1 MIRMGRLTERTKEN
15 RVYCGGSGDCPYENC
30 YACQHF
36 HDMMAKLAHYEDL
49 EEAGRLV
56 ELPYKAGDTVWVI
69 LSEQQKVEVWEVYRI
84 IFAKEHDHIEFIN
97 GMCFTVWDKDWT
109 FAKKFLFHTRKE
121 AEAALKGGGQE

>member
-1 MIRMGRLTERTKEN
+1 MDRLTEYTGHGYVAYDPIDTKYDFSEIN
-15 RVYCGGSGDCPYENC
+15 LQKLID
-30 YACQHF
+30 
-36 HDMMAKLAHYEDL
+36 KLAHYEDL

-121 AEAALKGGGQE
+121 AEEALKGAE